1 LQIPQALIQ
10 SLQNVAGFDG
20 NAFEQVHASGEQVV
34 SIRLNPAKPVVSPS
48 LTVEGSVPWCEQGYY
63 LKERPFFT
71 FDPLLHAGAYY
82 VQEASSMFVWQ
93 ALKQLVPDQA
103 GKKVLDLCAAPGGKS
118 TILASYFKEG
128 LVVANEV
135 IKNRASILVENMS
148 KWGAAAVVV
157 TNNDPSHFQS
167 LPGYFD
173 LILADA
179 PCSGSGLFRKDIA
192 AVEHWSE
199 DNVTLCSQRQQRI
212 LADILPAL
220 KENGILLYST
230 CSYSELENEWI
241 ADWLVAEM
249 GMKSLSLELPSE
261 WGIVNTVSARE
272 AAFGYRFYPNLLKG
286 EGFFLAAFQK
296 QQSAG
301 FKKIKPNQISPLS
314 KNELQ
319 QLNTNIPLVD
329 GLSFF
334 QQAGTIRAI
343 PAPWIGDIGI
353 LASQLYIKKAG
364 VEIGS
369 LKGKDL
375 VPAHELALSDL
386 LNPGFPILEL
396 DLEQSLLY
404 LKRKDLTLYGQMGWN
419 LLQYC
424 GMSLG
429 WVKVLPNRINNY
441 YPAEWRILKD

>member
-1 LQIPQALIQ
+1 MQVPQALIQ
-10 SLQNVAGFDG
+10 SLQTIPGFDS

-34 SIRLNPAKPVVSPS
+34 SIRLNPAKSVISPS
-48 LTVEGSVPWCEQGYY
+48 LSINGPVPWCELAFY

-93 ALKQLVPDQA
+93 ALQQLMPDQA

-118 TILASYFKEG
+118 TLLASHFKDG
-128 LVVANEV
+128 LLVSNEL
-135 IKNRASILVENMS
+135 IKNRAAVLVENMS
-148 KWGAAAVVV
+148 KWGTAAAVV

-179 PCSGSGLFRKDIA
+179 PCSGSGLFRKDPDAID
-192 AVEHWSE
+192 HWSQE
-199 DNVTLCSQRQQRI
+199 NVLLCSQRQQRI
-212 LADILPAL
+212 LADVLPAL
-220 KENGILLYST
+220 KDNGILLYST
-230 CSYSELENEWI
+230 CSYSEAENEAI
-241 ADWLVAEM
+241 ADWLVGEM
-249 GMKSLSLELPSE
+249 GMNSLSIEVASD
-261 WGIVNTVSARE
+261 WGIVTSSSKIH
-272 AAFGYRFYPNLLKG
+272 AAKGYRFYPNLLKG

-296 QQSAG
+296 KEAVSP
-301 FKKIKPNQISPLS
+301 KKQKPSPLCPLS
-314 KNELQ
+314 KNEIQHLRAS
-319 QLNTNIPLVD
+319 IPLQE

-334 QQAGTIRAI
+334 HQSGTIRAI
-343 PAPWIGDIGI
+343 TDPWFSEIEL

-369 LKGKDL
+369 LKGKDF
-375 VPAHELALSDL
+375 VPAHELAISGL
-386 LNPGFPILEL
+386 LNEGLPFISLTLE
-396 DLEQSLLY
+396 EALLY
-404 LKRKDLTLYGQMGWN
+404 LKRKEMVIKGQNGWN

-424 GMSLG
+424 GLSLG

-441 YPAEWRILKD
+441 YPAQWRILKD

>member
-1 LQIPQALIQ
+1 MQVPQALIQ
-10 SLQNVAGFDG
+10 SLQQISGFDSI
-20 NAFEQVHASGEQVV
+20 AFEQVHASGEQVV
-34 SIRLNPAKPVVSPS
+34 SIRLNPAKPVMSPN
-48 LTVEGSVPWCEQGYY
+48 LHLDGAVPWCKHGYY

-93 ALKQLVPDQA
+93 ALQQLMPDQA

-118 TILASYFKEG
+118 TLLACHFKDG
-128 LVVANEV
+128 LLVSNEV
-135 IKNRASILVENMS
+135 IKNRAAVLVENMS
-148 KWGAAAVVV
+148 KWGTSGAVV

-179 PCSGSGLFRKDIA
+179 PCSGSGLFRKDPDAIT
-192 AVEHWSE
+192 HWSE
-199 DNVTLCSQRQQRI
+199 DNVVLCSQRQQRI

-230 CSYSELENEWI
+230 CSYSEAENEQI
-241 ADWLVAEM
+241 ADWLVGEM
-249 GMKSLSLELPSE
+249 GMKSLGLELLAE
-261 WGIVNTVSARE
+261 WGIIETNSPTFGAK
-272 AAFGYRFYPNLLKG
+272 GYRFYPHRLKG

-296 QQSAG
+296 QEAAG
-301 FKKIKPNQISPLS
+301 FKKQKPNQINSLS

-319 QLNTNIPLVD
+319 QLQASLTLQD

-334 QQAGTIRAI
+334 QQSGAIRAI
-343 PAPWIGDIGI
+343 PELWMSEIAL

-375 VPAHELALSDL
+375 VPAHELALSGL
-386 LNPGFPILEL
+386 LMPSFPLLEL
-396 DLEQSLLY
+396 DLEQALLY
-404 LKRKDLTLYGQMGWN
+404 LKRKELVLKGQNGWN

-424 GMSLG
+424 GLSLG

>member
-1 LQIPQALIQ
+1 MQIPQALIQ

>member
-1 LQIPQALIQ
+1 MQVPQALIQ
-10 SLQNVAGFDG
+10 SLQQISGFDS

-34 SIRLNPAKPVVSPS
+34 SIRLNPAKSVISPN
-48 LTVEGSVPWCEQGYY
+48 LVLDGMVPWCEHGYY

-93 ALKQLVPDQA
+93 ALQQLMPDQA

-118 TILASYFKEG
+118 TLLASHFKDG
-128 LVVANEV
+128 LLVSNEV
-135 IKNRASILVENMS
+135 IKNRAAILVENMS
-148 KWGAAAVVV
+148 KWGSATVVV

-179 PCSGSGLFRKDIA
+179 PCSGSGLFRKDPDAIT
-192 AVEHWSE
+192 HWSE
-199 DNVTLCSQRQQRI
+199 DNVVLCSQRQQRI

-230 CSYSELENEWI
+230 CSYSEAENEFI
-241 ADWLVAEM
+241 ADWLIGEM
-249 GMKSLSLELPSE
+249 GMKSLGLTVSPD
-261 WGIVNTVSARE
+261 WGITETNSPTFGAK
-272 AAFGYRFYPNLLKG
+272 GYRFYPHRLKG

-296 QQSAG
+296 QEAVRLSKQ
-301 FKKIKPNQISPLS
+301 KPQQISPLS
-314 KNELQ
+314 KNEMQ
-319 QLNTNIPLVD
+319 QLQANLSLKE
-329 GLSFF
+329 GLSYF
-334 QQAGTIRAI
+334 QQSGAIRAI
-343 PAPWIGDIGI
+343 PAPWLSEIGV

-375 VPAHELALSDL
+375 VPAHELALSGL
-386 LNPGFPILEL
+386 LMPSFPVLTI
-396 DLEQSLLY
+396 DLEQALLY
-404 LKRKDLTLYGQMGWN
+404 LKHKELVIKGQIGWN

-424 GMSLG
+424 GLSLG

-441 YPAEWRILKD
+441 YPAQWRILKD

>member
-1 LQIPQALIQ
+1 MQVPQALIQ
-10 SLQNVAGFDG
+10 SLQAIPGFDS
-20 NAFEQVHASGEQVV
+20 NAFEEVHASGEQIV
-34 SIRLNPAKPVVSPS
+34 SVRLNPAKPIISPN
-48 LTVEGSVPWCEQGYY
+48 LVLDGAVPWCEHGYY

-93 ALKQLVPDQA
+93 ALQQLMPDQA
-103 GKKVLDLCAAPGGKS
+103 DKIVLDLCAAPGGKS
-118 TILASYFKEG
+118 SLLASHFKDG
-128 LVVANEV
+128 LVVSNEV
-135 IKNRASILVENMS
+135 IKNRAAVLVENMS
-148 KWGAAAVVV
+148 KWGTAAAVV
-157 TNNDPSHFQS
+157 TNNDPSHFES

-179 PCSGSGLFRKDIA
+179 PCSGSGLFRKDPDAID
-192 AVEHWSE
+192 HWSQ
-199 DNVTLCSQRQQRI
+199 DNVLLCSQRQQRI

-230 CSYSELENEWI
+230 CSYSEVENEAI
-241 ADWLVAEM
+241 ADWLVGEM
-249 GMKSLSLELPSE
+249 GLTSLSLEISAD
-261 WGIVNTVSARE
+261 WGIITSNSKAYG
-272 AAFGYRFYPNLLKG
+272 AKGYRFYPNRLKG

-296 QQSAG
+296 KEQAG
-301 FKKIKPNQISPLS
+301 FKKQKPIQISPLS

-319 QLNTNIPLVD
+319 QLQIQIPLQE
-329 GLSFF
+329 GLAFF
-334 QQAGTIRAI
+334 QQSGAIRAI
-343 PAPWIGDIGI
+343 PARWMPEIGL

-375 VPAHELALSDL
+375 IPAHELALSGL
-386 LNPGFPILEL
+386 LKEGFPVL
-396 DLEQSLLY
+396 DLNLEQALLY
-404 LKRKDLTLYGQMGWN
+404 LKRKELVIKGQNGWN

-424 GMSLG
+424 GLSLG

>member
-1 LQIPQALIQ
+1 MQVPQALIQ
-10 SLQNVAGFDG
+10 SLQQIPGFDS

-34 SIRLNPAKPVVSPS
+34 SIRLNPAKPVNSPN
-48 LTVEGSVPWCEQGYY
+48 LVLDGMVPWCEHGHY

-93 ALKQLVPDQA
+93 ALQQLMPDQA

-118 TILASYFKEG
+118 TLLASHFNDG
-128 LVVANEV
+128 LLVSNEV

-148 KWGAAAVVV
+148 KWGAAATVV

-179 PCSGSGLFRKDIA
+179 PCSGSGLFRKDPDAIT
-192 AVEHWSE
+192 HWSE
-199 DNVTLCSQRQQRI
+199 DNVVLCSQRQQRI

-220 KENGILLYST
+220 KEHGILLYST
-230 CSYSELENEWI
+230 CSYSDAENELI
-241 ADWLVAEM
+241 ADWLVGEM
-249 GMKSLSLELPSE
+249 GMKSLGITVSPE
-261 WGIVNTVSARE
+261 WGIIETNSP
-272 AAFGYRFYPNLLKG
+272 AFGAKGYRFYPHKLKG

-296 QQSAG
+296 QEPVG
-301 FKKIKPNQISPLS
+301 FKKQKPNQISPLS

-319 QLNTNIPLVD
+319 QLQASLSLKD
-329 GLSFF
+329 GLAFF
-334 QQAGTIRAI
+334 QQSGAIRAI
-343 PAPWIGDIGI
+343 PEPWLAEIGV

-375 VPAHELALSDL
+375 VPAHELALSGL
-386 LNPGFPILEL
+386 FMPSFPVLEI
-396 DLEQSLLY
+396 DLEQALLY
-404 LKRKDLTLYGQMGWN
+404 LKRKEMVLKGQNGWN

-424 GMSLG
+424 GLSLG